1 MRLSVRVGQ
10 VEHWVEL
17 REVVWTRRKVREFYE
32 GTTAD
37 IQTIRALDDLVTACH
52 IADADGQAYEEWA
65 EITDEVLDNLHPAVV
80 TFLAF
85 LPRHAMNQ
93 QGALGEVRGGLS

>member
-17 REVVWTRRKVREFYE
+17 REVVWTRKRVREFYS

-37 IQTIRALDDLVTACH
+37 IQTVRALDDLVTACH
-52 IADADGQAYEEWA
+52 LADVDGQAIEDWA
-65 EITDEVLDNLHPAVV
+65 AITDEVLDNLHPAVV
-80 TFLAF
+80 LFLGF

-93 QGALGEVRGGLS
+93 QSILGEVGGGLS

>member
-10 VEHWVEL
+10 VEHWVEM
-17 REVVWTRRKVREFYE
+17 REVIWTRRKVREFYAD
-32 GTTAD
+32 TTAD
-37 IQTIRALDDLVTACH
+37 ISIVRALDDLVTACH
-52 IADADGQAYEEWA
+52 ITDADGWAYEEWA
-65 EITDEVLDNLHPAVV
+65 AITDEVLDELHPAVV

-85 LPRHAMNQ
+85 LPRHAMTQ